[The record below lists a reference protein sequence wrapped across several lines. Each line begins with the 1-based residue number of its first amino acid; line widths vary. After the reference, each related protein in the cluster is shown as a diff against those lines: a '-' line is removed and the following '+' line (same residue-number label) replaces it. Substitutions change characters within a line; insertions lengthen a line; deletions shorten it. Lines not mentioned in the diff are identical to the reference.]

1 MWGMPV
7 VQRPGVGKCLLYLLG
22 TKDRNCLKQALNGKP
37 GLLKL
42 ITNITV
48 DFFVLKQN
56 IMDNP
61 VIPVLIVTGFLLV
74 YIVALGLDLNL
85 SIILFM
91 FSISPVLIIWMVYR
105 VLTSSETS
113 SYTFKERF
121 YEDQE

>member
-1 MWGMPV
+1 M
-7 VQRPGVGKCLLYLLG
+7 
-22 TKDRNCLKQALNGKP
+22 N
-37 GLLKL
+37 
-42 ITNITV
+42 
-48 DFFVLKQN
+48 
-56 IMDNP
+56 NP

-74 YIVALGLDLNL
+74 YIVSFGLDLNL

-113 SYTFKERF
+113 SYTFQERF